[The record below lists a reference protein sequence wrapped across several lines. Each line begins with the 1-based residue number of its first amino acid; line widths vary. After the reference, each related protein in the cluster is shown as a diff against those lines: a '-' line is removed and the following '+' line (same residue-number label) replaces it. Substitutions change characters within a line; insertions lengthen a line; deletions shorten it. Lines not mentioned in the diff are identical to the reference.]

1 MLMASR
7 KKARSAAWFSAA
19 RIRPAA
25 TRLPMSKIPTATRS
39 PSPAA
44 LIAGR
49 FDSLRSTAPNLF
61 VVDLRQIS
69 KPLHF
74 NRVARWIAEE
84 HGRLLTCFTREADAG
99 GNDEFHFV
107 ASRQG
112 IGELAPV
119 IHLQDDAQMRHRH
132 HVRSN
137 LAGIRHLE
145 RFAEVQ
151 RQLMAEEINVHPGI
165 GASAFFTAEQLAV
178 EVARDIQIVDVIGEM
193 EE

>member
-25 TRLPMSKIPTATRS
+25 MRLPMSKIPTATRA

-119 IHLQDDAQMRHRH
+119 IHLQDDAQMR
-132 HVRSN
+132 
-137 LAGIRHLE
+137 
-145 RFAEVQ
+145 